1 MMRSLHAPAA
11 YTVTLGELVNNGLVD
26 FSGCE
31 WDFESYN
38 TEQRD
43 RIYKK
48 ILDRYHDAEIATTPL
63 GSWKRYMLDALNKR
77 APRANEMYRIIDNGL
92 DEGAED
98 NKLSRHVYS
107 DFPQTMLSGTQDFA
121 SDANDYQERSRHT
134 PSALEQLDA
143 LDKYFN
149 PDEYLLS
156 GIRSLFI
163 PLLN

>member
-1 MMRSLHAPAA
+1 
-11 YTVTLGELVNNGLVD
+11 
-26 FSGCE
+26 
-31 WDFESYN
+31 
-38 TEQRD
+38 
-43 RIYKK
+43 
-48 ILDRYHDAEIATTPL
+48 
-63 GSWKRYMLDALNKR
+63 MLDALNKR

>member
-48 ILDRYHDAEIATTPL
+48 ILDRYTMRKSQQPL
-63 GSWKRYMLDALNKR
+63 
-77 APRANEMYRIIDNGL
+77 
-92 DEGAED
+92 
-98 NKLSRHVYS
+98 
-107 DFPQTMLSGTQDFA
+107 
-121 SDANDYQERSRHT
+121 
-134 PSALEQLDA
+134 
-143 LDKYFN
+143 
-149 PDEYLLS
+149 
-156 GIRSLFI
+156 
-163 PLLN
+163 